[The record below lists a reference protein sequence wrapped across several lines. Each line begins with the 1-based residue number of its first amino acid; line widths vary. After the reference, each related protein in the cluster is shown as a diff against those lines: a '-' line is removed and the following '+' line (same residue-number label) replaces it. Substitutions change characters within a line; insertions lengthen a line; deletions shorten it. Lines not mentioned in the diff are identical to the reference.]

1 MTPLDQLFW
10 LVVLHFIFDFQLQ
23 SDFIARNKSP
33 GSGHVWPWV
42 LSAHATG
49 HAAAVGFVLS
59 PLFGLAEFAVHWL
72 LDFVKARSDHPAKS
86 EKARAMAFHLDQAL
100 HIASKLLWLGLALRF
115 PGLLE
120 YRLF

>member
-42 LSAHATG
+42 LSAHAAGHGTG
-49 HAAAVGFVLS
+49 AACAGHGAIIS
-59 PLFGLAEFAVHWL
+59 WDRAGT
-72 LDFVKARSDHPAKS
+72 RSGVIIWHV
-86 EKARAMAFHLDQAL
+86 
-100 HIASKLLWLGLALRF
+100 I
-115 PGLLE
+115 
-120 YRLF
+120 